1 MSSHAGRSRVE
12 VVVGLLIV
20 ALVTGLVA
28 VGAVRMREEAARM
41 SCANNLKQ
49 LGIACHS
56 YHDANNRLPPLVDLG
71 EGAPTGRGLPSVF
84 AILMP
89 HIEAS
94 PRYYRQGMTP
104 SEYHADS
111 SVPFTFRYKDSGT
124 GTDYGGAANQFHWR
138 TFIDPA
144 DKTGHQLR
152 DIPMTLP
159 DGTTGY
165 YATGSY
171 AANGLLPWGT
181 KGLRDGFPNG
191 TSNTILLA
199 ERPQVCRDATG
210 NTTYNLWGVGFYSPH
225 MPAFATL
232 TPTDPP
238 GLSSTGQVA
247 PALPLSD
254 EHAADRDSLIQV
266 RIGRRDANPQPP
278 DFPTPIQLLA
288 RNKPCDTRLPAS
300 PHRAGMQVAMAD
312 GSVRVFAPDTA
323 AWVFWSAC
331 TPGGEGRD
339 R

>member
-12 VVVGLLIV
+12 LVVGLLIV
-20 ALVTGLVA
+20 AMVTGLVA
-28 VGAVRMREEAARM
+28 VAVVRMREEAARM
-41 SCANNLKQ
+41 SCQNNLKQ
-49 LGIACHS
+49 LGLAVHN
-56 YHDANNRLPPLVDLG
+56 YHDIGNRLPPLVDLG

-84 AILMP
+84 FMLKP
-89 HIEAS
+89 FLEAA
-94 PRYYRQGMTP
+94 PVL
-104 SEYHADS
+104 YHADRSPPEVYHAHS
-111 SVPFTFRYKDSGT
+111 SVPFTFQHKDGGT
-124 GTDYGGAANQFHWR
+124 GTGYGGAANQFYWR
-138 TFIDPA
+138 TFTDPA
-144 DKTGHQLR
+144 DTTAHQLR

-191 TSNTILLA
+191 TQNTILFA

-210 NTTYNLWGVGFYSPH
+210 DTTYNLWGLGFYSPH

-238 GLSSTGQVA
+238 GLFSTGQVT
-247 PALPLSD
+247 PALPLPD
-254 EHAADRDSLIQV
+254 ENAADRDARIQIRV
-266 RIGRRDANPQPP
+266 GRRDANPQQP
-278 DFPTPIQLLA
+278 DFPTPIQLLGKN
-288 RNKPCDTRLPAS
+288 RPCDPRLPGT
-300 PHRAGMQVAMAD
+300 PHRAGLQVAMAD
-312 GSVRVFAPDTA
+312 GSVRVFGPDTT

-331 TPGGEGRD
+331 TSEGRP